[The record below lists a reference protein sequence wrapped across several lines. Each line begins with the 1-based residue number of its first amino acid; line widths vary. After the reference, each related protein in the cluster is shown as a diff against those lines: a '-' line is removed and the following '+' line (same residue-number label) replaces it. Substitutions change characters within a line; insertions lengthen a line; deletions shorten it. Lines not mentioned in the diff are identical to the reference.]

1 MPPRAIFTPAAPR
14 PVGPY
19 GQAVVAGEL
28 VFTVGVVGSAPATS
42 TLVEGGVGAELQQ
55 ALSNL
60 GAILEAAGS
69 GFDQLIKVTVLV
81 ADIRDQHVV
90 LDGLADRL
98 LSPVAVTVI
107 AVQGMPIGA
116 AVEIECVAAV
126 APGPSRLESASG

>member
-1 MPPRAIFTPAAPR
+1 MPRRAVFTPAAPN

-28 VFTVGVVGSAPATS
+28 VFTVGVVGNDPATS
-42 TLVEGGVGAELQQ
+42 TLVEGGVRAELHQ
-55 ALSNL
+55 ALTNL

-69 GFDQLIKVTVLV
+69 GFDQLIKVTAFV
-81 ADIRDQHVV
+81 ADISDQRVV

-107 AVQGMPIGA
+107 AVEGMPLGA

-126 APGPSRLESASG
+126 PPAPS